1 MSYYDVKD
9 KRFKKKHLISH
20 TETVLINLYNIA
32 SVTDQDGPKQTGLS
46 TPNFLAVIIS
56 LFVK

>member
-1 MSYYDVKD
+1 MFYYDIKD
-9 KRFKKKHLISH
+9 KRLRKKHLISN
-20 TETVLINLYNIA
+20 TQTVLINLYNVA